1 MNELQDFTMRPKM
14 IKHTRTREE
23 VLAAFEAQ
31 GLSVT
36 EWAAAHGFRR
46 EDVYAVLGGRTRGR
60 RGEAHRIAVALGIK
74 PSVECSLMDSQA
86 GPGNTGQ
93 SGEH

>member
-1 MNELQDFTMRPKM
+1 MNALQNFTMRPKM

-74 PSVECSLMDSQA
+74 PSVERSLMDGQVGPENA
-86 GPGNTGQ
+86 GLTR
-93 SGEH
+93 EH

>member
-1 MNELQDFTMRPKM
+1 MT
-14 IKHTRTREE
+14 KHTQTREE

-60 RGEAHRIAVALGIK
+60 RGKAHRISVALGIK
-74 PSVECSLMDSQA
+74 PSVECSLMGSQA
-86 GPGNTGQ
+86 GPKNTGL
-93 SGEH
+93 SEEH